1 MKNGEDGDV
10 EECRRIKNENQ
21 DDVKV
26 CPRMKNE
33 KYEDV
38 CRRVCKMSMGI

>member
-1 MKNGEDGDV
+1 MKNEENGDV
-10 EECRRIKNENQ
+10 EECKRIKNKDQ
-21 DDVKV
+21 DVKV

-38 CRRVCKMSMGI
+38 SRRV